1 MTVYAIAAFALAFAI
16 TAAVGPSIILKLRKM
31 KCGGTVLEIGPKWHL
46 KKGNIPVMG
55 GLMFIFSSIVAS
67 LIVLLAAPY
76 FSMHWDIGDVAAFEG
91 NRYWIGMLAAL
102 GFAMVCGVVG
112 FLDDFEKIKKKRNLG
127 LTALQKLLLQCAA
140 AVVFILV
147 LRQFGLVTP
156 TIIVPFWNVTW
167 TWPWW
172 AYVPFMMFVIV
183 GTVNSANL
191 TDGID
196 GLAGGVTLI
205 ITLFFAA
212 AALFLFEQSPSGTL
226 IGVAILAAAVAG
238 GLAGF
243 LLFNFSP
250 AKVWMGDTGS
260 LFLGAI
266 VCGLAFAID
275 LPLILVPVGVIYII
289 ETLSD
294 IIQIGY
300 FKLTHGKRV
309 FKMAPIHHHFEMCGW
324 SEKKIDMTAYG
335 ITLVCCALAFWG
347 VTML

>member
-1 MTVYAIAAFALAFAI
+1 MTVYAIAAFVLAFAV
-16 TAAVGPSIILKLRKM
+16 TAAIGPSVILKLRKM

-55 GLMFIFSSIVAS
+55 GLMFIFASVVAS
-67 LIVLLAAPY
+67 VIVLLAAPY
-76 FSMHWDIGDVAAFEG
+76 ISAHGGIGDAAAFADG
-91 NRYWIGMLAAL
+91 RYWQGMLAAL
-102 GFAMVCGVVG
+102 GFAVICGFIG
-112 FLDDFEKIKKKRNLG
+112 FLDDFEKIKNRRNLG

-147 LRQFGLVTP
+147 LRSFGLVTP
-156 TIIVPFWNVTW
+156 RIVVPFFNVVW

-172 AYVPFMMFVIV
+172 VYVPFMMFVIV
-183 GTVNSANL
+183 GTVNSVNL

-205 ITLFFAA
+205 VAAFFTA
-212 AALFLFEQSPSGTL
+212 AALLLFGRSGSGSLVGTA
-226 IGVAILAAAVAG
+226 VLAAAVAG

-275 LPLILVPVGVIYII
+275 LPLILIPAGIIYII

-309 FKMAPIHHHFEMCGW
+309 FKMAPIHHHFELCGW
-324 SEKKIDMTAYG
+324 SEKKIDLTAYA

-347 VTML
+347 VACL